1 MDGETL
7 RFRRAV
13 IDDIPAI
20 QRVGKV
26 AWTQIYAPLIPGGY
40 IEDGLANY
48 WSTEAFTH
56 SIEDPQAIIQVA
68 LSEDQIVGIAQMS
81 IVNLQRAY
89 LWKLYLLPD
98 MQKRGIGGQLLNTGL
113 GLLPEGVLSVGT
125 SIITGNQRA
134 QRFYEKHG
142 FILSHTKEVEA
153 MGYRISL
160 TRFDKQL

>member
-1 MDGETL
+1 MDCNAL

-13 IDDIPAI
+13 MDDIPAI
-20 QRVGKV
+20 QRVGKA
-26 AWTQIYAPLIPGGY
+26 AWIQTYAPLVLGGY

-48 WSTEAFTH
+48 WSAEAFTQ
-56 SIEDPQAIIQVA
+56 SIEDPQTILQVT
-68 LSEDQIVGIAQMS
+68 LCDDQVVGIAQMS
-81 IVNLQRAY
+81 IVNPQRAY

-98 MQKRGIGGQLLNTGL
+98 MQKRGIGGQLLNTCL

-134 QRFYEKHG
+134 QRFYEKYG
-142 FILSHTKEVEA
+142 FVLSHTEEVEA
-153 MGYRISL
+153 LGYRISL